1 MLTMPTITETKETK
15 LISEQ
20 LQFAND
26 PEIRG
31 NLIKRFQELIAAQ
44 AYEAGREIGYHN
56 GFQRGASL
64 NA

>member
-1 MLTMPTITETKETK
+1 MPTMTQTKEVK
-15 LISEQ
+15 LLSEQ

-26 PEIRG
+26 PEIRET
-31 NLIKRFQELIAAQ
+31 LIKRFQELIANQ
-44 AYEAGREIGYHN
+44 AYEAGRQIGYHN

>member
-1 MLTMPTITETKETK
+1 MPTMTQTKEVK
-15 LISEQ
+15 LLSEQ

-26 PEIRG
+26 PEIRET
-31 NLIKRFQELIAAQ
+31 LIKRFQDLIANQ
-44 AYEAGREIGYHN
+44 SYEAGRQIGYHN

>member
-1 MLTMPTITETKETK
+1 MPTMTQTKEVK
-15 LISEQ
+15 LLSEQ

-26 PEIRG
+26 PEIRET
-31 NLIKRFQELIAAQ
+31 LIKRFQELISNQ
-44 AYEAGREIGYHN
+44 AYEAGRQIGYHN